1 MILMICLHLECTYLY
16 FLMPTSLFWGWILS
30 GGSRQTTE
38 LKWRQSWILTML
50 FGDSV
55 HIEFSFLVYV
65 FQALFDLRGLLR
77 AVWSEHTFSCFCS
90 AASSSLN
97 TSLHAHPT
105 AASNRLHML
114 SSRPL
119 HTQRTLP
126 GRFFLQTSTWFFPS
140 LSSRLCSC
148 FILLEKTTLSFP
160 SSLCFFSTTVFK
172 TCHAIFFFVDFLFP
186 NTRMHTLWGQGFVY
200 CCVLRTYY
208 CTWHIVDVQ

>member
-16 FLMPTSLFWGWILS
+16 FLMPTLLFWDWILS

-38 LKWRQSWILTML
+38 LKWRQSWILNML

-55 HIEFSFLVYV
+55 HIEFSFLEYV

-77 AVWSEHTFSCFCS
+77 AVWSEHTSSCFCS

-105 AASNRLHML
+105 AASNRLDML

-119 HTQRTLP
+119 HTQQTLP

-140 LSSRLCSC
+140 LSSRPCSC

-160 SSLCFFSTTVFK
+160 SSLCFSPQLFLKPVMLYFSLLIFCFPTPECTLYEVKALFIAVFSGPTTLLG
-172 TCHAIFFFVDFLFP
+172 T
-186 NTRMHTLWGQGFVY
+186 
-200 CCVLRTYY
+200 
-208 CTWHIVDVQ
+208 

>member
-16 FLMPTSLFWGWILS
+16 FLMPTLLFWDWILS

-38 LKWRQSWILTML
+38 LKWRQSWILNML

-55 HIEFSFLVYV
+55 HIEFSFLEYV

-77 AVWSEHTFSCFCS
+77 AVWSEHTSSCFCS

-105 AASNRLHML
+105 AASNRLDML

-119 HTQRTLP
+119 HTQQTLP

-140 LSSRLCSC
+140 LSSRPCSC

-160 SSLCFFSTTVFK
+160 SSLCFSPQLFLKPVMLYFSLLIFCFPTPECTLYEGKALFIAVFSGPTTLLG
-172 TCHAIFFFVDFLFP
+172 T
-186 NTRMHTLWGQGFVY
+186 
-200 CCVLRTYY
+200 
-208 CTWHIVDVQ
+208 